1 LVLFHLIGGGHNE
14 ALMLGA
20 MLAGMVIAWEW
31 SLVGGVVLI
40 TLGVGVKATAG
51 MALAFL
57 VIMLALRAG
66 GRWRDLLRCAAQVG
80 AVAIITFAVFT
91 ALAGVG
97 FGWLAALGA
106 PGTVRSF
113 LSVSTTLGVGAGEAG
128 LLLGLGDHTQA
139 ALDVMQPVGTL
150 IGSVIAVVIM
160 WQCWQRRINPVLG
173 LGMAMGAFVL
183 LAPVIQPWYLLW
195 AATADP
201 RYRTATIWLTVLF
214 SVTIMP
220 NGATIPVYV
229 IVQAVVVAAVVVGSV
244 LFLLRRSGLPAS
256 NPPHSP
262 PDGPLG
268 GVQGTDTADGAA
280 DSDRRAAPEAADRV
294 RAADGAAYPRR
305 S

>member
-1 LVLFHLIGGGHNE
+1 
-14 ALMLGA
+14 
-20 MLAGMVIAWEW
+20 
-31 SLVGGVVLI
+31 
-40 TLGVGVKATAG
+40 
-51 MALAFL
+51 
-57 VIMLALRAG
+57 
-66 GRWRDLLRCAAQVG
+66 
-80 AVAIITFAVFT
+80 
-91 ALAGVG
+91 
-97 FGWLAALGA
+97 
-106 PGTVRSF
+106 
-113 LSVSTTLGVGAGEAG
+113 
-128 LLLGLGDHTQA
+128 
-139 ALDVMQPVGTL
+139 
-150 IGSVIAVVIM
+150 
-160 WQCWQRRINPVLG
+160 
-173 LGMAMGAFVL
+173 
-183 LAPVIQPWYLLW
+183 
-195 AATADP
+195 
-201 RYRTATIWLTVLF
+201 LF